1 MPLKIILLEERSFLL
16 DQILCCA
23 NEMAGKVI
31 DLNVGVVKE
40 RKIKENYNYLTATS
54 TLTEASLLDA
64 VVNATDKV

>member
-1 MPLKIILLEERSFLL
+1 
-16 DQILCCA
+16 
-23 NEMAGKVI
+23 MAGKI
-31 DLNVGVVKE
+31 FDLKVGVVKE